1 MAAVE
6 HAGSNGRAVAAA
18 ADRCDCSGFD
28 SHIDTDAFYRDS
40 VAAGFVKVE
49 DIARNIEWVAETDW
63 GPIQITINLSKP
75 EKDPAAIAAAAA
87 APKDPAKRCDLCV
100 TQADIDSGYARN
112 ITLNG
117 EPWALWY
124 SPYAYF
130 NEHCI
135 AMSWEHRPMHIDRA
149 AFEGLFDFVDRFP
162 QYFIGS
168 NADLPIVGGSILAH
182 DHYQGGCHVFPLQQ
196 APLDRTF
203 QLAAFPQ
210 VQGGVVRWPVTT
222 LRLRSANRQALTDA
236 ACRILDAW
244 RGYTNDELGII
255 AHTVEDG
262 CTVPHN
268 TITPM
273 LLHEGGSID
282 GAYVLD
288 LSLRCNITSDEH
300 PLGVFHPHAHL
311 HHIKKE
317 NIGLIEVMGRAILPP
332 RLIRQMNVDDSA
344 VRSEIGQRFAEVLE
358 CSGVFKWDDVGQAA
372 LDAFLVTL

>member
-1 MAAVE
+1 MTE
-6 HAGSNGRAVAAA
+6 PRSKGQGSPNT
-18 ADRCDCSGFD
+18 S
-28 SHIDTDAFYRDS
+28 IDTDAFYRES

-49 DIARNIEWVAETDW
+49 DIARNIEWTAQTDW

-87 APKDPAKRCDLCV
+87 APKNPAKRCDLCV
-100 TQADIDSGYARN
+100 TEADIDSGYARN
-112 ITLNG
+112 ITLND

-149 AFEGLFDFVDRFP
+149 AFIGLFDFADRFP

-182 DHYQGGCHVFPLQQ
+182 DHYQGGRHVFPLQE

-203 QLAAFPQ
+203 ELTAFPQ
-210 VQGGVVRWPVTT
+210 VEGGVVRWPVTT
-222 LRLRSANRQALTDA
+222 LRLRSDDRAALIDA
-236 ACRILDAW
+236 ACTILDAW
-244 RGYTNDELGII
+244 RNYTNEALGII
-255 AHTVEDG
+255 AFTCEADG
-262 CTVPHN
+262 RTVPHN

-273 LLHEGGSID
+273 LRREEGSAA
-282 GAYVLD
+282 GAYLLD

-332 RLIRQMNVDDSA
+332 RLMRQMDVDDPA
-344 VRSEIGQRFAEVLE
+344 VRADIGRIFAQVLE
-358 CSGVFKWDDVGQAA
+358 CSGVFKWDAAGQSALDRFLAA
-372 LDAFLVTL
+372 L